1 MLTETEFAAWCKRLS
16 LGPEAFELIRRIR
29 SSPPA
34 RRVQQNTMSVPGAYP
49 SRKNGVK
56 IQFESHRVEFPLVYK
71 LEHDPDVLEYY
82 CQPCTI
88 PLEYVSANGRMLRHL
103 HTPDYFVIRQMSAG
117 WVEAKSKDTLP
128 QLAQDQ
134 PNRWRFENGVWI
146 CPPGIAYASRLG
158 LMYQVH
164 SSAEVS
170 TTFVRNANFMDD
182 YLRDPPPIPSA
193 VRQAVRAVVEAGP
206 PLTLSELLAETT
218 EVASSDQI
226 YTMIVQSELFVD
238 WDAHPFVEPDEVRV
252 FADAETSKN
261 FAKARSMERP
271 ACGIL
276 RIEVG
281 SPLVWD
287 GRPWLVAN
295 VGDRGISLRGQGED
309 FTELPSKTF
318 DELLSSG
325 RIVCKSGQGTSHE
338 HPEARARRMAAGPRE
353 IKEANRRFRIISPY
367 LEPGSGSPKNRTERR
382 WCANYKL
389 AKLTF
394 GDGMAGLYPQT
405 SRQGNRTPR
414 MQNEIRSCMI
424 EFIKTH
430 HECKS
435 RRRAHSSW
443 CTYGAECE
451 AKGWKAPSFNTF
463 LKAVRSRPRHEQ
475 KEKREGARSA
485 YKEKEFYFSL
495 DQDTPRHGDRPFEI
509 AHIDHT
515 QLDVELV
522 YMRTGEALGRPWL
535 TIMTDAFSRRFLG
548 KYLTFDPPSS
558 RSCMMV
564 IRDCVRRH
572 GRIPQTFVYDGG
584 KEFQSIYFE
593 HLMGRYECTNKIRPI
608 AKGRFGSTC
617 ERLFGTTN
625 TMLIHNLAGN
635 TQITKTPRTMT
646 RSVNPKNLAVWDF
659 AGLDDRLEIFM
670 FDTYDVREHPALSQS
685 PRDAFLNGLLAA
697 GNRDHRRVLYDMDLT
712 METFPSTPKGTVK
725 IRTGRGFR
733 LHDFTYWADAF
744 RNPSLAN
751 KNVDVRWDP
760 FNRGIAWV
768 FVLGRWTE
776 CRSNYFAQMNGKTEK
791 QVQIA
796 GDIDSKRRKN
806 SAFRGRHT
814 TPRIIADMLTNTYQ
828 EEELRRQQLRDLES
842 QRSRIHL
849 VSFPSEKRQIPSPSQ
864 HREKAKTASLPREVP
879 FQAYE
884 SL

>member
-1 MLTETEFAAWCKRLS
+1 MLSESEFSAWCQHLALS
-16 LGPEAFELIRRIR
+16 REAVEIVQKIR

-49 SRKNGVK
+49 SRKNGFT
-56 IQFESHRVEFPLVYK
+56 IQFESHKVEFPLVYK

-88 PLEYVSANGRMLRHL
+88 PFEYVSANGRMLRHL
-103 HTPDYFVIRQMSAG
+103 HTPDYFVIREKSAG
-117 WVEAKSKDTLP
+117 WVEAKSKDALP

-134 PNRWRFENGVWI
+134 PNRWRLENEMWI
-146 CPPGIAYASRLG
+146 CPPGQAFASRFG
-158 LMYQVH
+158 LTYQVH
-164 SSAEVS
+164 CSAEVS
-170 TTFVRNANFMDD
+170 ATFVRNANFMDD
-182 YLRDPPPIPSA
+182 YLRNPPPIPSE
-193 VRQAVRAVVEAGP
+193 VRQAILAVIEKSP
-206 PLTLSELLAETT
+206 ILSLSELLAETAG
-218 EVASSDQI
+218 VASSDQV
-226 YTMIVQSELFVD
+226 YTMIVQSDLFVD
-238 WDAHPFVEPDEVRV
+238 WDLHSFIEPDEVRV
-252 FADAETSKN
+252 FADAETGRN
-261 FAKARSMERP
+261 FSNARSTERSVS
-271 ACGIL
+271 GIL
-276 RIEVG
+276 RVQVG

-287 GRPWLVAN
+287 GQPWLVAN
-295 VGDRGISLRGQGED
+295 VGDHGISLRGQGED

-325 RIVCKSGQGTSHE
+325 RIVGKSGQSASHE
-338 HPEARARRMAAGPRE
+338 HPEACARRMAAGPKE
-353 IKEANRRFRIISPY
+353 IKEANRRFKMISPY
-367 LEPGSGSPKNRTERR
+367 LAGRGTPKNRTERR
-382 WCANYKL
+382 WCADFKQAKVNY
-389 AKLTF
+389 
-394 GDGMAGLYPQT
+394 GNGMAGLYPKT

-414 MQNEIRSCMI
+414 MRDEIHSGMI

-430 HECKS
+430 YESKS

-443 CTYGAECE
+443 CTFKAECE
-451 AKGWKAPSFNTF
+451 DKGWKAPSFNTF
-463 LKAVRSRPRHEQ
+463 LKAVRGRPRHEQ
-475 KEKREGARSA
+475 KEKREGRRSA

-515 QLDVELV
+515 ELDVDLV
-522 YMRTGEALGRPWL
+522 YLKAGENLGRPWL

-572 GRIPQTFVYDGG
+572 GRMPQMFVYDGG
-584 KEFQSIYFE
+584 KEFQSVYFE
-593 HLMGRYECTNKIRPI
+593 HLMGRYECTHKIRPK
-608 AKGRFGSTC
+608 AEGRFGSTC

-635 TQITKTPRTMT
+635 TQITKTPRIMT
-646 RSVNPKNLAVWDF
+646 KSVNPKNLAVWDF
-659 AGLDDRLEIFM
+659 AGLDERLEEFM

-685 PRDAFLNGLLAA
+685 PRDAFLNGMLTT
-697 GNRDHRRVLYDMDLT
+697 GNRDHRRVLYDMDFI
-712 METFPSTPKGTVK
+712 METFPSTRKGTVK
-725 IRTGRGFR
+725 IRPGRGFQ
-733 LHDFTYWADAF
+733 LHDFTYWSDAF

-751 KNVDVRWDP
+751 KNVDARWDP

-768 FVLGRWTE
+768 FVLGRWVE

-796 GDIDSKRRKN
+796 GDIDAKRRQN
-806 SAFRGRHT
+806 SAFRGRQT
-814 TPRIIADMLTNTYQ
+814 TPRIIADMLTNAYQ

-849 VSFPSEKRQIPSPSQ
+849 VSSPSEKSQVASPFQ
-864 HREKAKTASLPREVP
+864 HIEQAEAASLPKEVP
-879 FQAYE
+879 FQVYE